1 MADEN
6 LPRRWRGDLRTHRA
20 LSEASRVRI
29 VEELGRNPAPM
40 DVNQLAGRLG
50 LHHNTIRAHL
60 EVLERAGLV
69 VGRPE
74 RRALPGRLRTAY
86 RLTATAPVGDHTSGY
101 RLLAEV
107 LASYL
112 TGSLA
117 DPGAAAAEA
126 GRAWGRFLVERLS
139 PFERP
144 GHAQA
149 LDRVRRLL
157 ADLGFEPEVE
167 GEDGDT
173 TRVLLHRCP
182 FHDLARR
189 RPEIACGVHQGLMQ
203 GALQELGAGVEV
215 EGLEPFAVPSLCVVR
230 LRRAAPAGRP

>member
-20 LSEASRVRI
+20 LAEVSRVRI
-29 VEELGRNPAPM
+29 LEELGRNPTPM
-40 DVNQLAGRLG
+40 DVDQLAGRLG
-50 LHHNTIRAHL
+50 RHHNTVRAHL
-60 EVLERAGLV
+60 QVLVRAGLV
-69 VGRPE
+69 VAHPE
-74 RRALPGRLRTAY
+74 RRALPGRPRTVY
-86 RLTATAPVGDHTSGY
+86 RLAAPVGEDSSGY

-117 DPGAAAAEA
+117 DPGAAATEA
-126 GRAWGRFLVERLS
+126 GRAWGRFLVERPS

-144 GHAQA
+144 GHARA

-157 ADLGFEPEVE
+157 ADLGFEPEIE

-182 FHDLARR
+182 FHDLALR
-189 RPEIACGVHQGLMQ
+189 RPEITCGVHRGLMQ
-203 GALQELGAGVEV
+203 GALRELGAGVEV
-215 EGLEPFAVPSLCVVR
+215 EGLEPFAAPSLCVAR
-230 LRRAAPAGRP
+230 LRRATSAGLP